1 MLVPYDKVTPKKVY
15 SFLAG
20 NTCVLVQYDKVT
32 PKKVYSFLA
41 RNTCVLVQYD
51 KVTPKKVYNFLAGNT
66 CACAVRQGYTRKGV
80 QFPGWEHV
88 CLCSMTRLLQKRCTI
103 SWLGTRVLV
112 PYDKVTPKRV
122 YNFLARNTCACAV
135 RQGYTRKGVQIPGW
149 EHVCLCSTTRL
160 HQKRCTISWLGTRVL
175 VQYDK
180 VTPKR
185 VYNFLARNTCA
196 CAVRQGYTKK
206 GVQFPGWEHVCLF
219 SAVGNCSQRGAWGC
233 MAYPRPL
240 TLCALGICTL

>member
-1 MLVPYDKVTPKKVY
+1 MNATLASRTRVLVPYNKVTPKKCTISWLGTRVCLCPTTRLHQKRCTV
-15 SFLAG
+15 SWLG
-20 NTCVLVQYDKVT
+20 TRVCLCSTTRLHQKRCTVSWLGTRVCLCSTTRLHQKRCTISWLGTRVLVQYAKVT
-32 PKKVYSFLA
+32 PE
-41 RNTCVLVQYD
+41 
-51 KVTPKKVYNFLAGNT
+51 KVYNFLAGNT

-149 EHVCLCSTTRL
+149 EHVCL
-160 HQKRCTISWLGTRVL
+160 
-175 VQYDK
+175 
-180 VTPKR
+180 
-185 VYNFLARNTCA
+185 
-196 CAVRQGYTKK
+196 
-206 GVQFPGWEHVCLF
+206 F